1 MMCNEIGLR
10 NVASAKSLQLKL
22 GSQPFA
28 SQVSPFG
35 KSVNSLHTVTSDSGD
50 GIGD

>member
-1 MMCNEIGLR
+1 MCNKVNLH
-10 NVASAKSLQLKL
+10 NVARAKSLQRKL
-22 GSQPFA
+22 GSLPFA

>member
-1 MMCNEIGLR
+1 MCDEIDLQ
-10 NVASAKSLQLKL
+10 NVASAKSIQRML
-22 GSQPFA
+22 GSLPFA

-35 KSVNSLHTVTSDSGD
+35 MSVNSLHTVTSDSGD

>member
-1 MMCNEIGLR
+1 MCNEIDLQD
-10 NVASAKSLQLKL
+10 VAGAKSLQLKL
-22 GSQPFA
+22 GSLPFA
-28 SQVSPFG
+28 SQGSPFG

>member
-1 MMCNEIGLR
+1 MCNEIDLQ
-10 NVASAKSLQLKL
+10 NVASAKSLQRKL
-22 GSQPFA
+22 ESLPLA

-35 KSVNSLHTVTSDSGD
+35 KSVNSLYAVTNDSGD

>member
-1 MMCNEIGLR
+1 MCNEIDLQ
-10 NVASAKSLQLKL
+10 NVASAKSLQRKL
-22 GSQPFA
+22 ESLPLA